1 MKKHRLGNKLK
12 SFSKASI
19 TEVGNDQGTKWMY
32 SIIRAKSETYFRVTE
47 ISSKSCRY
55 KKILLNKKKKI
66 RLVKD

>member
-47 ISSKSCRY
+47 ISRKS
-55 KKILLNKKKKI
+55 
-66 RLVKD
+66 